1 MPYSTLDTLPKKQ
14 YNNLGGFGSYEQM
27 RKLYLPEVKH
37 RYIYEP
43 KNCCNTY
50 KHKNTRKYNNKCCNK
65 CN

>member
-14 YNNLGGFGSYEQM
+14 YDNLGGFGNYEQM

-43 KNCCNTY
+43 KGNCCNTY
-50 KHKNTRKYNNKCCNK
+50 KNTYPYNKHSNK
-65 CN
+65 CNY

>member
-14 YNNLGGFGSYEQM
+14 YDNLGGFGNYEQM

-50 KHKNTRKYNNKCCNK
+50 KNTYPYNKHRNK
-65 CN
+65 CNY